1 MIVGVS
7 RKAFIGKMLNR
18 PIDERL
24 MGTAGAVAV
33 AIMKGARMV
42 RVHDVAPIRDVVR
55 MIEAIGKAGR
65 NPQSEQG

>member
-1 MIVGVS
+1 
-7 RKAFIGKMLNR
+7 MLNR
-18 PIDERL
+18 PIDGRL

-55 MIEAIGKAGR
+55 MIEAIGHAGLT
-65 NPQSEQG
+65 PQSEEG

>member
-1 MIVGVS
+1 
-7 RKAFIGKMLNR
+7 
-18 PIDERL
+18 